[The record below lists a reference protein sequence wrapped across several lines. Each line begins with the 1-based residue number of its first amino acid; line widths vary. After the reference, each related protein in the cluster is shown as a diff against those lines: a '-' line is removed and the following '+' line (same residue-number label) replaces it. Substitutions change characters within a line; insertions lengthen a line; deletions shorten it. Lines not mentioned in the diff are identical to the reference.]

1 MNESGQK
8 FSERENLVY
17 AAQLLGRN
25 TPARDVEA
33 ALVARGVGPI
43 TANQMVEQLILQRA
57 KVHRSAGI
65 RGILVGLILVG
76 IGLFVLLTPMGA
88 QSSSSR
94 IIAIAACLYGLARAV
109 QGGLQLLKK
118 S

>member
-33 ALVARGVGPI
+33 ALIARGVGPI
-43 TANQMVEQLILQRA
+43 TANQMVEQLILQRE
-57 KVHRSAGI
+57 KVRRNAGI
-65 RGILVGLILVG
+65 RGIVVGLILVA
-76 IGLFVLLTPMGA
+76 IGVFVLLTPGGTLT
-88 QSSSSR
+88 SSSR
-94 IIAIAACLYGLARAV
+94 IVAVAAILYGLARGV
-109 QGGLQLLKK
+109 QGALQIIRK
-118 S
+118 